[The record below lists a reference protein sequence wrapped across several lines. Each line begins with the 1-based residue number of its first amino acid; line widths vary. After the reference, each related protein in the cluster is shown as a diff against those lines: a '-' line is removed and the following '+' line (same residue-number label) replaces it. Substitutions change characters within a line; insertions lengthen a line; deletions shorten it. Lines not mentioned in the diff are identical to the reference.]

1 MIYQLWDGLSR
12 NLIDEFATEAEALT
26 VARAY
31 LTPDEQGVT
40 LPVGIVI
47 YDDDGPVRS
56 IWDEELVALAFGPT
70 GDEAIRT
77 S

>member
-1 MIYQLWDGLSR
+1 MTYELWDGLSR
-12 NLIDEFATEAEALT
+12 NLIDEFATEAEALA

-31 LTPDEQGVT
+31 LTPDEGGVT
-40 LPVGIVI
+40 IPVGIVV

-56 IWDEELVALAFGPT
+56 IWDEELVSLAFGPR